1 MARTTE
7 GIERRRA
14 QDRERKRRKYESDD
28 GFRNKEIKR
37 RKTYYAENRA
47 QEVARKKEQ
56 YERDKERRLAKRK
69 EWSANNSERQ
79 LEV

>member
-1 MARTTE
+1 MARTLE

-28 GFRNKEIKR
+28 GFRNKEIER

-56 YERDKERRLAKRK
+56 YRRKFVKR
-69 EWSANNSERQ
+69 EEVSERHYV
-79 LEV
+79 ET